1 MKPEQSLRTR
11 RFPFAV
17 AAGLAILFFL
27 FALIAKSPAPEAAHA
42 DSPRADLELSAA
54 YPSGGITAGEPFELR
69 YTIRNNGPEPADRVT
84 FRVPVPKGL
93 TVERVDVSRGQC
105 TQPDAGAQ
113 GAVRCAFGGLAAN
126 DFISITVRA
135 RATGLIT
142 GLRLGARASSQTED
156 ADKTN
161 NRVFK
166 RVKFDS
172 ALPKP
177 EAPSATLVVNST
189 SDADN
194 GACTLAVCTLRDAI
208 NAANA
213 LTDTDT
219 ISFSGL
225 TSCPCTINV
234 GATAGPT
241 LNSNLPSITAPVIID
256 GTTAPDYAT
265 LPVIVVNGSAV
276 TSGTAFGFDL
286 RSGSGGTTIKGLVIN
301 GFGRSGIW
309 VDTNDNTIQ
318 GNCIG
323 TDATCNAG
331 TAGTSNANGVVL
343 DNGASGNLVGGKRN
357 TLAVCDGECN
367 VIVNSFS
374 RGSGNGVWIR
384 KIDFGSDSNTVGGNF
399 IGISRNTS
407 TAIPNT
413 NGVNITDSST
423 NTIGGASHS
432 AGNFQDNVIAGNS
445 NAGIQIEGTGATG
458 NTVIG
463 NRIGNEPTESLDV
476 SNLGNGV
483 EITDSNS
490 NFIGTASA
498 GEGNT
503 ITGNGGDGILIS
515 NAKTNTIR
523 NNQIGTNSAG
533 TGKITT
539 GAGVVQNVGDGIHL
553 VEGGG
558 GSTGNSIVDNVI
570 SFNGSLGIEIVG
582 GANTGNGIT
591 GNFIGVDKS
600 GSGAGDL
607 GNSDGGIS
615 IQAAASA
622 TMSTIIG
629 TATKTDGACDNG
641 CNIISDNTGAA
652 GIVLVNSDG
661 NTIQGNY
668 VGVAGDG
675 ATGEGNSPGIS
686 IVDSNSNLIGDTTTT
701 GGACDKACNLIA
713 LNRGAGVQVAAP
725 GGSSAHFNKIVGNSI
740 FGNTTEG
747 ISLVPSTVTG
757 NDNQGFQ
764 TLTIAASGSTTVEG
778 TFAGTLGETYRLEF
792 FYNRV
797 AAPAPIPGCDSS
809 GFGQGQ
815 VYIGSLDVL
824 GTGAS
829 APFSF
834 FTAGVSAPV
843 GSQVT
848 GTATSSS
855 GNTSEFSACIAAAA
869 ATATPSPTPTDTAT
883 NTPTSTATDTS
894 TSTPTSTATNTPTN
908 TLTATPTNTRT
919 PTKTRTPTNTPPGPT
934 KTKTPTPTNTLVTAT
949 ITNTP
954 KPGGGGNPTATF
966 TPTPTNTVFGTATN
980 TPTPTVPPGIFVTNT
995 PTATGVL
1002 VVTSTSTPTLEPS
1015 ATLTE
1020 QPTVTPAV
1028 LVTNTPTETPAVPAT
1043 NTSTP
1048 DISATAAS
1056 ATQTSVILALTPGAL
1071 ATAASETQTAL
1082 AASPTLVALGVTE
1095 TPGTGTPTRQGNGT
1109 PTPTPTPTGVSGGP
1123 RLGVGGDFPFI
1134 NVGGLAEFNMNWW
1147 VDNVKTPTQA
1157 FSGGLAK
1164 ILPNFL
1170 LALLLALLF
1179 GFFGTLQSNTMEN
1192 HEEEI
1197 SGWLAPVTRPI
1208 RAVMAAGA
1216 AFSANLSARGLGWLL
1231 EALKLVGVLF
1241 LLGLIFSFL
1250 DPNFSVTNPS
1260 WLLMVFAIMLSTG
1273 LIGLIDDVAIV
1284 FYSRRNGGGGEIAL
1298 NGSNATIALGSMLFS
1313 RVAGLAP
1320 GIIFGSAGSARG
1332 ELRGHPMTL
1341 SLLGLGAVSLVSGVA
1356 WIASSFIPTTQGAS
1370 LWFAT
1375 LVILIFAV
1383 GIQTLFFELIP
1394 VRGNMGSD
1402 IFKHRKVLWIAGFT
1416 LAAFLFIQTQLN
1428 PDGNLVGSFNQPN
1441 MQMLMLI
1448 TFLFC
1453 AISGGLWLYFW
1464 NRDRRAGG

>member
-1 MKPEQSLRTR
+1 MKPEQSLRAR
-11 RFPFAV
+11 RIPFAV
-17 AAGLAILFFL
+17 AAGLVILFSL
-27 FALIAKSPAPEAAHA
+27 FALIAKNPAPETAHA

-54 YPSGGITAGEPFELR
+54 YPSAGITSGEPFELR
-69 YTIRNNGPEPADRVT
+69 YTIRNNGPELADRVT
-84 FRVPVPKGL
+84 FRVPVPEGVV
-93 TVERVDVSRGQC
+93 VESVEVSRGQC
-105 TQPDAGAQ
+105 TRPDAGAR

-135 RATGLIT
+135 RATGLKT
-142 GLRLGARASSQTED
+142 GLRLSARASSQTED

-161 NRVFK
+161 NRIHK
-166 RVKFDS
+166 TVKFDS

-194 GACTLAVCTLRDAI
+194 GACTVAVCTLRDAI

-225 TSCPCTINV
+225 TGPCPASCVINV
-234 GATAGPT
+234 GSATGGA
-241 LNSNLPSITAPVIID
+241 NLPAISAPVIID
-256 GTTAPDYAT
+256 GTTAPGYVAAGK
-265 LPVIVVNGSAV
+265 PVVVVNGSSA
-276 TSGTAFGFDL
+276 TTGTAFGFNVVSPATL
-286 RSGSGGTTIKGLVIN
+286 VTIKGLVIN
-301 GFGRSGIW
+301 GFGRSAIW

-323 TDATCNAG
+323 TDATCNA
-331 TAGTSNANGVVL
+331 AGAANADGVVL
-343 DNGASGNLVGGKRN
+343 NNGASGNLIGGKRN
-357 TLAVCDGECN
+357 SSAVCDGECN
-367 VIVNSFS
+367 VIVNSLDS
-374 RGSGNGVWIR
+374 GAGSGVWIR
-384 KIDFGSDSNTVGGNF
+384 KIDFGSDSNTVSGNF
-399 IGISRNTS
+399 IGLSRSAS
-407 TAIPNT
+407 TAIPNDW
-413 NGVNITDSST
+413 GVTIDDSST

-432 AGNFQDNVIAGNS
+432 ASNFQDNVIAGNS
-445 NAGIQIEGTGATG
+445 NAGIQITGSGSTG

-463 NRIGNEPTESLDV
+463 NRIGNEPTESLDL
-476 SNLGNGV
+476 SNLGSGV
-483 EITDSNS
+483 EIVGSDG
-490 NFIGTASA
+490 NFIGTANA
-498 GEGNT
+498 GEDNT
-503 ITGNGGDGILIS
+503 ITGNGGDGIVLS

-539 GAGVVQNVGDGIHL
+539 GAGVVQNVGDGIHVVVGRL
-553 VEGGG
+553 GA
-558 GSTGNSIVDNVI
+558 STGNSILNNVI

-582 GANTGNGIT
+582 GANTGTDIK
-591 GNFIGVDKS
+591 GNFIGVDRL
-600 GSGAGDL
+600 GNGAADL

-615 IQAAASA
+615 LQAASSA

-652 GIVLVNSDG
+652 GIVLINSDG

-668 VGVAGDG
+668 VGAAGDG
-675 ATGEGNSPGIS
+675 TTGEGNSPGIS

-713 LNRGAGVQVAAP
+713 FNRGAGVQVAAP
-725 GGSSAHFNKIVGNSI
+725 GGSSAHFNRINGNSI
-740 FGNTTEG
+740 FGNSADG
-747 ISLVPSTVTG
+747 ISLVPSTLTG
-757 NDNQGFQ
+757 NDGQGFQ

-778 TFAGTLGETYRLEF
+778 TFTGTGGVSYRLEF

-797 AAPAPIPGCDSS
+797 AAPAPTPGCDSS
-809 GFGQGQ
+809 GFGEGQ
-815 VYIGSLDVL
+815 VYIGSLTVL

-834 FTAGVSAPV
+834 FTASVSAPI

-855 GNTSEFSACIAAAA
+855 GNTSEFSACIAAVA
-869 ATATPSPTPTDTAT
+869 ATATPSPTP
-883 NTPTSTATDTS
+883 TDTS

-908 TLTATPTNTRT
+908 TLTATLTNTRT

-966 TPTPTNTVFGTATN
+966 TPTLPNPVFGTATN

-1028 LVTNTPTETPAVPAT
+1028 LVTNTPTDTPPVPAT

-1056 ATQTSVILALTPGAL
+1056 ATQTSVILALTPGAV

-1109 PTPTPTPTGVSGGP
+1109 PTPTPTPTGTSGGT
-1123 RLGVGGDFPFI
+1123 RLGVAGDFPFI

-1192 HEEEI
+1192 HEAEI
-1197 SGWLAPVTRPI
+1197 SGWVAPVTRPI

-1216 AFSANLSARGLGWLL
+1216 AFSANLSAHGLGWLL

-1250 DPNFSVTNPS
+1250 DPSFSFTNPS
-1260 WLLMVFAIMLSTG
+1260 WLLMVVAIMLSTG

-1341 SLLGLGAVSLVSGVA
+1341 SLLGLGAVSIVAGVA
-1356 WIASSFIPTTQGAS
+1356 WIASSFIPTTQGAG
-1370 LWFAT
+1370 LWLAT

-1394 VRGNMGSD
+1394 VRGNMGND

-1428 PDGNLVGSFNQPN
+1428 PEGNLVGSFNQPN
-1441 MQMLMLI
+1441 MQMLMVT